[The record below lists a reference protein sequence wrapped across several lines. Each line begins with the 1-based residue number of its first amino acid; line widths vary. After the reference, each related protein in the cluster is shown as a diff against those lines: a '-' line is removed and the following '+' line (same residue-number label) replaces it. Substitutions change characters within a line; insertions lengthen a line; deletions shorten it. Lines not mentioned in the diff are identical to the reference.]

1 MILVEFIDLNKLRP
15 WQNGRHFPDDIFKC
29 VLFNE
34 NVWILSEISLKFV
47 HKRHFNNIPAL
58 VQTMA
63 WRRPGESH
71 YLNQWW
77 PSSLTHIWVS
87 LPQWVNQC
95 IVVMQN
101 WIANTRKWII
111 EPGIPNMDSDKRYS
125 IVAFSSSIKD
135 IDNLI
140 HENPYI
146 DLPGHRITRM

>member
-1 MILVEFIDLNKLRP
+1 
-15 WQNGRHFPDDIFKC
+15 
-29 VLFNE
+29 
-34 NVWILSEISLKFV
+34 
-47 HKRHFNNIPAL
+47 
-58 VQTMA
+58 
-63 WRRPGESH
+63 
-71 YLNQWW
+71 
-77 PSSLTHIWVS
+77 
-87 LPQWVNQC
+87 
-95 IVVMQN
+95 MQN